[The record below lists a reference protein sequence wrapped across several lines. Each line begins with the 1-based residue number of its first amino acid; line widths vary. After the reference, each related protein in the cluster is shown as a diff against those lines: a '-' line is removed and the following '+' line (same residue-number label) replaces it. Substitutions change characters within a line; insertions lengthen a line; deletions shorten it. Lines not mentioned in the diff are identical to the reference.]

1 MIIRSPHPEIAVPDI
16 ALTPYILRHAERLA
30 AKPAL
35 IDGLS
40 GRTLTYG
47 EFARAIRST
56 AAGLSDRGFSAGD
69 VFAIYAPN
77 CIEYAIAFHAVSWL
91 GGVTTTVNPAY
102 TADELE
108 HQLKDSGA
116 IRLLTTPE
124 LMAKAAPAAHGAGIF
139 EIYVVGEAEGAIPFS
154 DVSKS
159 DGDLPAAIVDAAKD
173 TVALLYSSGTT
184 GLPKGVMLTHRE
196 PGGQYR
202 ADCGRWGIWRR
213 RRCALPA
220 SHLPLLRSA
229 GAA

>member
-91 GGVTTTVNPAY
+91 GG
-102 TADELE
+102 
-108 HQLKDSGA
+108 SM
-116 IRLLTTPE
+116 R
-124 LMAKAAPAAHGAGIF
+124 
-139 EIYVVGEAEGAIPFS
+139 
-154 DVSKS
+154 
-159 DGDLPAAIVDAAKD
+159 
-173 TVALLYSSGTT
+173 
-184 GLPKGVMLTHRE
+184 
-196 PGGQYR
+196 
-202 ADCGRWGIWRR
+202 
-213 RRCALPA
+213 
-220 SHLPLLRSA
+220 
-229 GAA
+229 